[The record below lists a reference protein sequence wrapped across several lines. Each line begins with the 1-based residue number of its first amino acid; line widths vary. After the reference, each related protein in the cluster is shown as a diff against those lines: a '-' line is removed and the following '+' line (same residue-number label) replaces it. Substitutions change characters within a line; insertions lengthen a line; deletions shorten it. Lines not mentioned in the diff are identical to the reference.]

1 MGEALA
7 KGEAERAAM
16 SAARAASPVSS
27 KRAGARTE
35 REGRVE
41 ATAIDCGE
49 VRSER
54 LQENLRKVNDERRR
68 EANRKIRSSAEQL
81 AEFRMDAEEFGA
93 GVDAHR
99 WANGTAECFEIV
111 GKDSSDDEGADFS
124 T

>member
-27 KRAGARTE
+27 KRAVARTE
-35 REGRVE
+35 RDDRVE
-41 ATAIDCGE
+41 ATAINCGE

-54 LQENLRKVNDERRR
+54 LQENRKKVKDERRR
-68 EANRKIRSSAEQL
+68 AANRVVQQIVYQL
-81 AEFRMDAEEFGA
+81 AKFRMDAEEFGA

-99 WANGTAECFEIV
+99 WANGTAECFEMF
-111 GKDSSDDEGADFS
+111 GKDSSDDDGADFS